1 MRVRPFLLLLAVL
14 PVPGMQRP
22 QVRDAVE
29 LEQESHHHL
38 LFKNDKV
45 RVWRME
51 LAGRESAAAHI
62 HRYDYVGINLDDA
75 ELSQQP
81 RYGNGPEGPE
91 SSHQFAAGELWY
103 VHGGYAHT
111 LRNNRGLDRV
121 RQIYVEVLHPAVTGN
136 ALKDYIDDYY
146 ESQRVNPP
154 PVADADYAQEAY
166 FFRTFLTRQ
175 QLLPGSTSARR
186 QWDYD
191 HVVIAL
197 TDLKLR
203 NEIGGRPAQTVE
215 MKQGEVRWVEGGYA
229 HRLTNEGK
237 SAARF
242 ATVELR

>member
-1 MRVRPFLLLLAVL
+1 MQVRPYLFLLAV
-14 PVPGMQRP
+14 VPLLAAQRP
-22 QVRDAVE
+22 AVRDAVE

-45 RVWRME
+45 RVWSLE
-51 LAGRESAAAHI
+51 LPGRESTAPHI
-62 HRYDYVGINLDDA
+62 HRYDYVGVNLDEADV
-75 ELSQQP
+75 SQQP

-91 SSHQFAAGELWY
+91 TSHPFAAGELWY

-121 RQIYVEVLHPAVTGN
+121 HQIYVEILHPAVTGN

-154 PVADADYAQEAY
+154 AVSDTDYVQEAY

-175 QLLPGSTSARR
+175 QILPGSKTARR

-203 NEIGGRPAQTVE
+203 NEIEGQPPQTVE

-237 SAARF
+237 SPARL